1 MANGARGSRAREDH
15 RAMIRITLRGDPGH
29 RTGTLQIRDQA
40 HELATWYR
48 GGDAGHVNATTSDG
62 VQVTLALD
70 KGNGG
75 ITIGSRCH
83 HIRNARWDGLT
94 MTGDAVGVTDAEME
108 AMFPGCG
115 WDSPSINA

>member
-1 MANGARGSRAREDH
+1 MAIGYGVAAPKPEKGSSRKR
-15 RAMIRITLRGDPGH
+15 RLTLRRKLGEDM
-29 RTGTLQIRDQA
+29 RDA
-40 HELATWYR
+40 VWLR
-48 GGDAGHVNATTSDG
+48 
-62 VQVTLALD
+62 ALD